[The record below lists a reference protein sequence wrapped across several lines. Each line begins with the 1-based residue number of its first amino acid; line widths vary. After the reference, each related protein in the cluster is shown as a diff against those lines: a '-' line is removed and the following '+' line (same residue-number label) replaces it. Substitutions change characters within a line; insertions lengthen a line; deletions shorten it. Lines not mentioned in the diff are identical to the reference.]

1 MTRDLPTILL
11 QPQRHKRLRA
21 GHPWAFSNEI
31 QMDNAAKALPKG
43 SLVRLA
49 ASHGEPLGTAFFNAH
64 TLIAARIVERDA
76 ARPIDAA
83 WCAARLGSA
92 LALRE
97 RLYPGGFYRLIHA
110 EADGLPG
117 LVVDRYGDTLV
128 VQRNAAGIEVIWP
141 QLLEAIDA
149 VLAPKAIVLRDDS
162 SARTFEGLPTS
173 AQTLRGNL
181 DGPIPL
187 MENGARFLAD
197 ATGGQKTGWFY
208 DQRDNRRAVAA
219 VSAGAR
225 VLDLYTYAGG
235 FGVLAAIAGAAQV
248 TMVDR
253 SDTALGLARHAAE
266 ANGVTGKCRF
276 EKAEIFAHLETL
288 AEAGERYDVVVADP
302 PAFAKSRKD
311 VPTALK
317 GYRKLARMSAELVS
331 PGGFLLAASCSHNVT
346 PEHFLEETAR
356 GMADAGRSGRIVRA
370 AGAAGDHP
378 LHPHLPESAYLKAL
392 LFAVD

>member
-1 MTRDLPTILL
+1 MTDQLPTIRL

-31 QMDNAAKALPKG
+31 QMDNAAKALPRG
-43 SLVRLA
+43 ALVRLA
-49 ASHGEPLGTAFFNAH
+49 ASNGEPLGTAFFNPH
-64 TLIAARIVERDA
+64 TLIAARLVERDPKA
-76 ARPIDAA
+76 ALDAA
-83 WCAARLGSA
+83 WCERRLRAA

-117 LVVDRYGDTLV
+117 LVIDRYGDTLV
-128 VQRNAAGIEVIWP
+128 VQRNAAGIETLWP
-141 QLLEAIDA
+141 QLLAAIDA
-149 VLAPKAIVLRDDS
+149 ALAPTTIVLRDDS
-162 SARTFEGLPTS
+162 QARGFEGLPARTEIV
-173 AQTLRGNL
+173 RGTA
-181 DGPIPL
+181 DGPL
-187 MENGARFLAD
+187 SLVENGATFFAD
-197 ATGGQKTGWFY
+197 AAGGQKTGWFY

-219 VSAGAR
+219 VSNGAR

-235 FGVLAAIAGAAQV
+235 FGTLAALGGAVQV

-253 SDTALGLARHAAE
+253 SEGALDLARRAAA
-266 ANGVTGKCRF
+266 ANGVAERCRF
-276 EKAEIFAHLETL
+276 EKAEAFAHLEAL
-288 AEAGERYDVVVADP
+288 AAAGERYGVVIADP

-311 VPTALK
+311 VPVALK
-317 GYRKLARMSAELVS
+317 GYRKVARMAAELVA

-346 PEHFLEETAR
+346 PENFLEETAR
-356 GMADAGRSGRIVRA
+356 GLADAGRTGRIVRA

-392 LFAVD
+392 LIALD

>member
-1 MTRDLPTILL
+1 MTDALPTILL

-43 SLVRLA
+43 SLVRLS

-76 ARPIDAA
+76 AKPIDAA
-83 WCAARLGSA
+83 WCAARLKSA

-97 RLYPGGFYRLIHA
+97 RLYPGGFYRLVHA

-117 LVVDRYGDTLV
+117 LVIDRYGDTLV

-173 AQTLRGNL
+173 ASTLRGTL

-187 MENGARFLAD
+187 LENGARFLAD

-266 ANGVTGKCRF
+266 ANGVTEKCRF

-356 GMADAGRSGRIVRA
+356 GMADAGRTGRIVRA

>member
-1 MTRDLPTILL
+1 MTNPLPTVLL

-43 SLVRLA
+43 ALVRLA
-49 ASHGEPLGTAFFNAH
+49 ASHGELLGTAFFNAH

-76 ARPIDAA
+76 GKTIDAA
-83 WCAARLGSA
+83 WCAARLRSA

-97 RLYPGGFYRLIHA
+97 RLYPGGFYRLVHA

-128 VQRNAAGIEVIWP
+128 VQRNAAGVETIWP

-162 SARTFEGLPTS
+162 TARTFEGLPT
-173 AQTLRGNL
+173 ATQTLRGTV
-181 DGPIPL
+181 DGPVPL

-235 FGVLAAIAGAAQV
+235 FGVLAALADAAQV

-253 SDTALGLARHAAE
+253 SESALDLARHAAD
-266 ANGVTGKCRF
+266 ANDVAGKCRF
-276 EKAEIFAHLETL
+276 EKAEIFGHLDTL
-288 AEAGERYDVVVADP
+288 AAAGERYDVVVADP

-317 GYRKLARMSAELVS
+317 GYRKLARLSAELVA

-346 PEHFLEETAR
+346 PENFLEEVAR
-356 GMADAGRSGRIVRA
+356 GMADAGRTGRIVRA

-378 LHPHLPESAYLKAL
+378 LHPQLPESAYLKAL

>member
-1 MTRDLPTILL
+1 MKTDLPTILL
-11 QPQRHKRLRA
+11 QPQRHKRLRM

-43 SLVRLA
+43 ALVRLC

-64 TLIAARIVERDA
+64 TLIAARLVERDA
-76 ARPIDAA
+76 AKRIDAE
-83 WCAARLGSA
+83 WCAARLKAA

-128 VQRNAAGIEVIWP
+128 VQRNAAGIETIWP
-141 QLLEAIDA
+141 QLLEALDA
-149 VLAPKAIVLRDDS
+149 VLAPKNIVLRDDS
-162 SARTFEGLPTS
+162 TARGFEGL
-173 AQTLRGNL
+173 QEKVETLRG
-181 DGPIPL
+181 DAGGAIPL
-187 MENGARFLAD
+187 LENGAKFLAD

-208 DQRDNRRAVAA
+208 DQRDNRRAVAS

-235 FGVLAAIAGAAQV
+235 FGVLAALAGAAQV

-253 SDTALGLARHAAE
+253 SETALGLARHAAE
-266 ANGVTGKCRF
+266 ANNVAAKCRF
-276 EKAEIFAHLETL
+276 EKAEAFAYLEKL
-288 AEAGERYDVVVADP
+288 AGSGERFDVVVADP

-317 GYRKLARMSAELVS
+317 GYRKVARLSAELVA

-346 PEHFLEETAR
+346 PENFLEETAR
-356 GMADAGRSGRIVRA
+356 GMADAGRSGRIVRV

-392 LFAVD
+392 LFALD